1 MPQVLVLAL
10 ERELSV
16 GVEFF
21 VPALLGSVAMFMR
34 ETRRSC
40 GLALGFLL
48 TWQGAEA
55 RADEP
60 LPLPAS
66 PEGDA
71 KVEALESAPL
81 TPQLA
86 KVAGPTERVV
96 ERYTNRLVKVERHVA
111 QDAQGNFF
119 NHGPWA
125 KWSEEGRLMGQ
136 GEFRNGAQ
144 HGRWVRL
151 YDAVETQEAFEAAL
165 ELGFEAPFSS
175 VAEFENGHLH
185 GTWVILDAKKRQVS
199 ATEFDNG
206 ERHGK
211 SLAWHPNGKKFREI
225 EYRAGELDGAAVEFD
240 AEERVVKQE
249 KFVNGYR
256 HGIKTEHYPTG
267 EVKSECETL
276 FAKNVVISEDDWW
289 NGTSNVEIVGLVGED
304 QRHGRFTAW
313 NLDGLKVLEGTYVD
327 DRPEG
332 RFTWWHENGTKA
344 IEGQYVDGKQ
354 NGVWTWWYS
363 NGMKELTGDYVAGEE
378 AGNWKEWQE
387 TGLVATS
394 MTVFET
400 PLYEA
405 SDAVDLQPVEIPD
418 VESNRQDPSV
428 VPAFESKQDATTS
441 IVEPAAATVAQ
452 AATATDAL
460 PAEHK
465 SAEQKIPAELAV
477 GETSAMRAL
486 FRTDEPNMQLEATPA
501 TADAEPVELQ
511 MHSQD
516 LPRPM
521 TPSIRPASFRRVL

>member
-1 MPQVLVLAL
+1 
-10 ERELSV
+10 
-16 GVEFF
+16 
-21 VPALLGSVAMFMR
+21 MFMR

-48 TWQGAEA
+48 TWQGAET
-55 RADEP
+55 RAEEAP
-60 LPLPAS
+60 LPLPPSTA
-66 PEGDA
+66 GDA
-71 KVEALESAPL
+71 NVEALEAAPL
-81 TPQLA
+81 VPQLTQ
-86 KVAGPTERVV
+86 VVGPTERVV
-96 ERYTNRLVKVERHVA
+96 ERYPNRLVKVERHVA

-151 YDAVETQEAFEAAL
+151 YDAVETHDAFETVL

-175 VAEFENGHLH
+175 VAEFDNGHLH

-199 ATEFDNG
+199 AVEFDHG

-211 SLAWHPNGKKFREI
+211 SLAWHPDGKKFREV

-240 AEERVVKQE
+240 ADERVVKQE

-256 HGIKTEHYPTG
+256 HGTKIEHYPTG

-276 FAKNVVISEDDWW
+276 FAKNVVLSEDDWW
-289 NGTSNVEIVGLVGED
+289 NGTTNVEIVGLVGEN

-313 NLDGLKVLEGTYVD
+313 NQDGLKVLEGNYVD

-332 RFTWWHENGTKA
+332 RFTWWHDNGTKA
-344 IEGQYVDGKQ
+344 IEGHYAEGKQ
-354 NGVWTWWYS
+354 HGTWTWWYS
-363 NGMKELTGDYVAGEE
+363 NGMKELTGDYVAGKEV
-378 AGNWKEWQE
+378 GNWKEWQE

-405 SDAVDLQPVEIPD
+405 SDAVELQPVEIPE
-418 VESNRQDPSV
+418 VESNRQDSEV
-428 VPAFESKQDATTS
+428 VPAFESKQDPTTAT
-441 IVEPAAATVAQ
+441 VEPAAATIAQ
-452 AATATDAL
+452 QSPATT
-460 PAEHK
+460 
-465 SAEQKIPAELAV
+465 EQKIPAELDV
-477 GETSAMRAL
+477 GEASAMRAL
-486 FRTDEPNMQLEATPA
+486 FRTEEPTTQLEPSTQLEMTPA
-501 TADAEPVELQ
+501 TADAEPVEVQ
-511 MHSQD
+511 IHSQD

>member
-1 MPQVLVLAL
+1 
-10 ERELSV
+10 
-16 GVEFF
+16 
-21 VPALLGSVAMFMR
+21 MFMR

-48 TWQGAEA
+48 TWQGMEA
-55 RADEP
+55 RAEEAP
-60 LPLPAS
+60 LPLPKS
-66 PEGDA
+66 LDGETT
-71 KVEALESAPL
+71 VEALEAAPL
-81 TPQLA
+81 VPQLA
-86 KVAGPTERVV
+86 HVSGPTERVV
-96 ERYTNRLVKVERHVA
+96 ERYPNRLVKVERHVA
-111 QDAQGNFF
+111 QDEQGNFF

-151 YDAVETQEAFEAAL
+151 YDAAETKDAFAATL

-175 VAEFENGHLH
+175 VAEFDNGHLH

-199 ATEFDNG
+199 AVEFEHG

-211 SLAWHPNGKKFREI
+211 SLAWHPDGKKFREV
-225 EYRAGELDGAAVEFD
+225 EYRAGELDGFAIEYDV
-240 AEERVVKQE
+240 EERVVKQE

-256 HGIKTEHYPTG
+256 HGTKIEHYPTG

-276 FAKNVVISEDDWW
+276 FAKKVLLSEDDWW
-289 NGTSNVEIVGLVGED
+289 NGTTNVEIVGLVGED

-313 NLDGLKVLEGTYVD
+313 NQGGLKVLEGNYVD

-344 IEGQYVDGKQ
+344 IEGHYAEGKQ
-354 NGVWTWWYS
+354 HGTWTWWYS

-387 TGLVATS
+387 TGLVVTS

-400 PLYEA
+400 PLYEPL
-405 SDAVDLQPVEIPD
+405 DAVELQPVEMPE
-418 VESNRQDPSV
+418 VESNRQDSEV
-428 VPAFESKQDATTS
+428 VPAFESKKEPTAAA
-441 IVEPAAATVAQ
+441 VEPAAATIAQ
-452 AATATDAL
+452 HATVTKPT
-460 PAEHK
+460 PAG
-465 SAEQKIPAELAV
+465 QKIPAELAV

-486 FRTDEPNMQLEATPA
+486 FKTEEPTTQLEATPA
-501 TADAEPVELQ
+501 TADAEPAEVQ
-511 MHSQD
+511 IHSQD
-516 LPRPM
+516 LPRPK